1 MRQYFIDGYEVEA
14 SGFYFSDQLNQRTTC
29 DITVTNLSG
38 LNGLNWRSADTA
50 WQDTEIKWDD
60 DIAYPATITLGDEL
74 AIYEDSDLIFAGLIK
89 NVTVYEDAPGVLF
102 YDLSA
107 SDFTSLADK
116 RIIAKVYTNEL
127 AGDIVKDII
136 DILLVNEGV
145 IYGTIQDGVVI
156 KKAVFDYKTTAQ
168 AMDYLAELCGFSWY
182 IDENKALQFFSR
194 ESNVA
199 PFPLNDSVFHSN
211 FKQVSN
217 LDQYRNVQFTRG
229 GRGETGLQTDEKP
242 SPKPDGQ
249 TRTFTLRFPLA
260 TKPII
265 KIDSV
270 VVAPEDIGIN
280 GKDANKE
287 WYYTIN
293 GNTITQ
299 DLTLTPLN
307 TEIVEVTYK
316 GYRNLFG
323 RVENPSQINIRKQ
336 FDAGTSGIYEKIT
349 EEKSIADPLQLTQFN
364 KSLVDRYG
372 KIDGR
377 VTFKTHAKGLKSGQ
391 LLTIQKPLYGISAAY
406 LIDSVQASNYGEL
419 VEYSIV
425 ALDGSSLGGWDKF
438 FKDMFEASK
447 TFVIAENEVL
457 IIANDFSE
465 NKNRSASYAITIFQS
480 PVASE
485 TLFVGTFVCG
495 GGPVGGVTLND

>member
-1 MRQYFIDGYEVEA
+1 MRRYFVDGYEVEA

-29 DITVTNLSG
+29 DLTITNLLTLTG
-38 LNGLNWRSADTA
+38 YTWLSADFA
-50 WQDTEIKWDD
+50 WQDANITWLDD
-60 DIAYPATITLGDEL
+60 AVYPGTVSLGDEVKV
-74 AIYEDSDLIFAGLIK
+74 YDDDDLIFAGLIK
-89 NVTVYEDAPGVLF
+89 NVTVYEDTPRLLF
-102 YDLSA
+102 YDVSA
-107 SDFTSLADK
+107 SDYTSLADK

-136 DILLVNEGV
+136 DVVLVNEGV
-145 IYGTIQDGVVI
+145 SYGTILDGVII
-156 KKAVFDYKTTAQ
+156 KKAVFDYKTTSQ

-194 ESNVA
+194 ESNVS
-199 PFPLNDSVFHSN
+199 PFVLSDSIFHSN
-211 FKQVSN
+211 FAQVSN

-229 GRGETGLQTDEKP
+229 GRGETGLQSNEKP

-249 TRTFTLRFPLA
+249 TKTFTLRFPLA

-270 VVAPEDIGIN
+270 VVAPENIGIN
-280 GKDANKE
+280 GKDSNKE

-299 DLTLTPLN
+299 DTASMPFSQ
-307 TEIVEVTYK
+307 EIIEVDYK

-323 RVENPSQINIRKQ
+323 RVENPSQINARKQ
-336 FDAGTSGIYEKIT
+336 FDLGTSGIYEKIT
-349 EEKSIADPLQLTQFN
+349 EEKSIGDPLQLTQFN
-364 KSLVDRYG
+364 KSLIDRYA
-372 KIDGR
+372 KIDGKI
-377 VTFKTHAKGLKSGQ
+377 TFKTHAKGLKSGQ
-391 LLTIQKPLYGISAAY
+391 LLTVQKPLYGISASY
-406 LIDSVQASNYGEL
+406 LIDTVQANNYGEL
-419 VEYSIV
+419 VEYSIT

-447 TFVIAENEVL
+447 TFVISENEVL

-465 NKNRSASYAITIFQS
+465 NKNRSASYTITIFQS
-480 PVASE
+480 PVVLD